1 MAAYGALVS
10 LMHIIDRL
18 ENHPSPPISIDKQQ
32 VESLTQ
38 NVTFLQ
44 DFLDS
49 YISPV
54 VDDHEADSLERR
66 IADAVYA
73 AEDVIESQIVLQ
85 IHNRSTIVGKMSSFI
100 NLFRARCKC
109 ATIEDKFYHDLQQV
123 IEEMNSISTAA
134 DQLQRKV
141 SSTHAASSST
151 VIKKDVLEI
160 VAAAQLPRKVS
171 STHAASSS
179 SVKESMMV
187 GFKEVLLEVL
197 DKLTGGQRSR
207 QIIPIMGM
215 GGIGK
220 TTLARHLFQ
229 HALVKEHFDIRAW
242 TTISQTYNVRETL
255 REVLFQ
261 ASGDSGSDLSEGELG
276 IKLYQYLWGRRY
288 LIIMDDIWSIE
299 VWDKIRS
306 SFPDCNNG
314 SRIIVTTRL
323 SNLTSQFGE
332 SYGVGMRFLDEA
344 SSWDLFC
351 KTVFGGESFPHE
363 LEYIGKK
370 IVANCKGLPLSIA
383 TIGGLLAK
391 TERTREY
398 WVRIEQN
405 LNSIV
410 ITNNDEFC
418 LKILRLSYSCLPNYL
433 KPCFLYMGVFEED
446 RRIRVSMLKK
456 LWVSEGFLKPVS
468 GKCLETIAEEYLK
481 ELVDRNLI
489 LVDKLGVSGNVKFC
503 KIHDLLRDLC
513 LKEVEKE
520 RFYHIIEKSP
530 SVIYNKPHRVVFQN
544 VGSRVISEVLGSL
557 SHARSII
564 CDEEGINFERSHN
577 FRLLR
582 TFKEYDRDTR
592 QLGSGDH
599 FLGDVFQLVNSRHL
613 AVRVNWK
620 SKFPSSI
627 NLLWNLYTLIVA
639 QSSFEMSSHE
649 VVAPIEIWKLHQL
662 RHLQFVNAI
671 MILPDPPSEMVIM
684 ENLQTLRGVHN
695 LYLNEEVV
703 QRIPNV
709 QKLHLIY
716 NSEDMERANC
726 LSYLECLSK
735 LENFYCS
742 IYRGYDEY
750 LQRISFPHSL
760 KKLNLS
766 LNYYT
771 ELEEILEKIGWLP
784 LLHKLVLQ
792 NGFFKTGKWDT
803 IEGQF
808 RSLKLL
814 KLYRCKGLKNWTMAE
829 SSHFPLLQEL
839 RLQDLEELEEIPSE
853 VGEIATLKS
862 IYLEACSASAV
873 ESAAKIVEE
882 QEDLY
887 GDQLD
892 LHVRAIVR
900 REHERLQSL
909 ASPNFEVTVR
919 D

>member
-10 LMHIIDRL
+10 LMHIIDRI
-18 ENHPSPPISIDKQQ
+18 ENHPSPPISLDNQQ
-32 VESLTQ
+32 VESLTE

-44 DFLDS
+44 EFLDG
-49 YISPV
+49 YMNISPV
-54 VDDHEADSLERR
+54 VDDHEADLLERR
-66 IADAVYA
+66 IVDAVYA
-73 AEDVIESQIVLQ
+73 SEDVIESQIVVQ
-85 IHNRSTIVGKMSSFI
+85 TDNRSTIRGMMSSFI
-100 NLFRARCKC
+100 NLFRALCKC
-109 ATIEDKFYHDLQQV
+109 ATIEEDFYHDLQEV
-123 IEEMNSISTAA
+123 IEEMNLIRKEALEIANAA

-141 SSTHAASSST
+141 SSTLAGSSST
-151 VIKKDVLEI
+151 
-160 VAAAQLPRKVS
+160 
-171 STHAASSS
+171 
-179 SVKESMMV
+179 VKESMMV
-187 GFKEVLLEVL
+187 GFDEVLLEVL
-197 DKLTGGQRSR
+197 DKLTRGQLSR

-220 TTLARHLFQ
+220 TTLARHVFE
-229 HALVKEHFDIRAW
+229 HALVKEHFDICAW

-261 ASGDSGSDLSEGELG
+261 ASGNSGGDLSEGELG
-276 IKLYQYLWGRRY
+276 LKLYQYLWGRRY
-288 LIIMDDIWSIE
+288 LIIMDDMWIID

-323 SNLTSQFGE
+323 SNLTSQLGE
-332 SYGVGMRFLDEA
+332 SYGVGMKFLDKA
-344 SSWDLFC
+344 SSWDLFTN
-351 KTVFGGESFPHE
+351 TVIGGESLPPE
-363 LEYIGKK
+363 LEDIGKN
-370 IVANCKGLPLSIA
+370 IVENCKGLPLSIA

-391 TERTREY
+391 SERTREY

-418 LKILRLSYSCLPNYL
+418 LKILRVSYTYLPNYL

-446 RRIRVSMLKK
+446 RSIRASMLKK

-468 GKCLETIAEEYLK
+468 GKCWETIAEEYLK
-481 ELVDRNLI
+481 ELVDRNMI
-489 LVDKLGVSGNVKFC
+489 LVDKLGFSGNVKFC

-530 SVIYNKPHRVVFQN
+530 SVIYNEPRRVVFQN
-544 VGSRVISEVLGSL
+544 VGSRVISEILGSL

-564 CDEEGINFERSHN
+564 CNDDGINFERSHN

-662 RHLQFVNAI
+662 RHLEFVEKAL
-671 MILPDPPSEMVIM
+671 ILPDPPSDDIVIM
-684 ENLQTLRGVHN
+684 ENLQTLRGAKN

-703 QRIPNV
+703 QRISNV
-709 QKLHLIY
+709 KKLHLIY
-716 NSEDMERANC
+716 ERGDMNGCLISLSELKQTERANSF
-726 LSYLECLSK
+726 SYLECLSK
-735 LENFYCS
+735 LEKLYCHFS
-742 IYRGYDEY
+742 FDYGYAEY
-750 LQRISFPHSL
+750 FQRISFPHSL

-766 LNYYT
+766 LDYSYHV
-771 ELEEILEKIGWLP
+771 ELVKILEKIGWLP
-784 LLHKLVLQ
+784 LLQKLVLK
-792 NGFFKTGKWDT
+792 NGIFKTGKWDT

-814 KLYRCKGLKNWTMAE
+814 QLDNCNGLKNWTMAE
-829 SSHFPLLQEL
+829 SSHFPVLEEL
-839 RLQDLEELEEIPSE
+839 RLQGLMELEEIPSE

-862 IYLEACSASAV
+862 IYLEYCSESAV

-882 QEDLY
+882 QQDLY

-892 LHVRAIVR
+892 FHVRAI
-900 REHERLQSL
+900 
-909 ASPNFEVTVR
+909 ASPNFVSL
-919 D
+919 

>member
-1 MAAYGALVS
+1 MAAYAALVS

-18 ENHPSPPISIDKQQ
+18 ENHPSPPISIDKEQ

-38 NVTFLQ
+38 IVTFLQ
-44 DFLDS
+44 DFLDA

-54 VDDHEADSLERR
+54 VDDHEADPLERR

-85 IHNRSTIVGKMSSFI
+85 IHNRSTIIGRCPVDNRSTIRRKMSSFI

-109 ATIEDKFYHDLQQV
+109 STIEEDFYHDLQQV
-123 IEEMNSISTAA
+123 IEAMNLIKNEAMETAIAA

-141 SSTHAASSST
+141 SS
-151 VIKKDVLEI
+151 
-160 VAAAQLPRKVS
+160 
-171 STHAASSS
+171 STHAGSTST
-179 SVKESMMV
+179 VKESMML
-187 GFKEVLLEVL
+187 GFDEVFLQVL
-197 DKLTGGQRSR
+197 DRLTGGQRSR

-220 TTLARHLFQ
+220 TTLARHVFE
-229 HALVKEHFDIRAW
+229 HALVKQHFDICAW

-261 ASGDSGSDLSEGELG
+261 ASGDSSSDLSEGELG
-276 IKLYQYLWGRRY
+276 LKLYQYLWGRRY

-323 SNLTSQFGE
+323 SNLTSQLGE

-363 LEYIGKK
+363 LEDIGKK

-391 TERTREY
+391 SERTTEY
-398 WVRIEQN
+398 W
-405 LNSIV
+405 
-410 ITNNDEFC
+410 
-418 LKILRLSYSCLPNYL
+418 
-433 KPCFLYMGVFEED
+433 ED
-446 RRIRVSMLKK
+446 RSIRASTLMT

-468 GKCLETIAEEYLK
+468 GKCWETIAEEYLR

-489 LVDKLGVSGNVKFC
+489 LVDELGVSGNVKFC
-503 KIHDLLRDLC
+503 KIHDLLRDVC

-520 RFYHIIEKSP
+520 TFYHIIGKKSP
-530 SVIYNKPHRVVFQN
+530 SVKDNERRWVVFQSA
-544 VGSRVISEVLGSL
+544 GRR
-557 SHARSII
+557 A
-564 CDEEGINFERSHN
+564 C
-577 FRLLR
+577 
-582 TFKEYDRDTR
+582 DRDTAR
-592 QLGSGDH
+592 LYSKDVDEGHGLN
-599 FLGDVFQLVNSRHL
+599 FLDKVFQLVNSRYL
-613 AVRVNWK
+613 AVRLH
-620 SKFPSSI
+620 SESEFPSSI
-627 NLLWNLYTLIVA
+627 NLLWNLSTLIVHE
-639 QSSFEMSSHE
+639 QSAVFHKF
-649 VVAPIEIWKLHQL
+649 VAPTEIWKLHQL
-662 RHLQFVNAI
+662 RHLEFVDAEL
-671 MILPDPPSEMVIM
+671 ILPDPPSEMVIM
-684 ENLQTLRGVHN
+684 ENLETLRGVHN
-695 LYLNEEVV
+695 LCLNEEVV
-703 QRIPNV
+703 RRIPNV
-709 QKLHLIY
+709 KKLHLSY
-716 NSEDMERANC
+716 YTQEMERANC
-726 LSYLECLSK
+726 SLRYLECLSK
-735 LENFYCS
+735 LENLYL
-742 IYRGYDEY
+742 RGGDDAY
-750 LQRISFPHSL
+750 LWSISFPHSL
-760 KKLNLS
+760 KKLYLS
-766 LNYYT
+766 LYHNSR
-771 ELEEILEKIGWLP
+771 LEEILQKIGWSP
-784 LLHKLVLQ
+784 LLQKLVLE
-792 NGFFKTGKWDT
+792 NGTFTTGKWDT

-814 KLYRCKGLKNWTMAE
+814 KLEWCGGLKNWTMAE

-839 RLQDLEELEEIPSE
+839 RLRGLHNLEEIPSE

-862 IYLEACSASAV
+862 ITLEYCSESAV

-882 QEDLY
+882 QQDLY

-892 LHVRAIVR
+892 LHVRVLLWDR
-900 REHERLQSL
+900 DERLQSL

-919 D
+919 GY